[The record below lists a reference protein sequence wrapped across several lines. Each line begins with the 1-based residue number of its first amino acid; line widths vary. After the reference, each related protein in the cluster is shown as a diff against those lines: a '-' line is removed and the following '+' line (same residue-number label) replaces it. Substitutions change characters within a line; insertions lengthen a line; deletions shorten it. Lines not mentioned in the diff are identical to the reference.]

1 MLRLCSGL
9 LVLQERVACHAVSTL
24 VHVAMQVAL
33 PKLKEYR
40 VLKQHDNRRRQ
51 YCHQNI
57 PQEQRQMALTLCSGK
72 KVQES
77 RAAHSIAA
85 ASYSITSITQHQA
98 ASHGIT
104 QHQVKV
110 RPSFR

>member
-40 VLKQHDNRRRQ
+40 VLKQHDNRR
-51 YCHQNI
+51 QNM

-77 RAAHSIAA
+77 RASHIITWHHT
-85 ASYSITSITQHQA
+85 ASSQSSTLLP
-98 ASHGIT
+98 
-104 QHQVKV
+104 VN
-110 RPSFR
+110 SFVTCSRSNV